1 MHAMLHV
8 WSRVQVFLW
17 LRRVYGGSC
26 KTMQNLSFL
35 KVSKQVVQKC
45 RFVSQARHFRHSH
58 VSANVSKVVLC
69 GRHNNLA
76 LFSEDQLN
84 SSWQAQHFGD
94 LHRHFVWQ
102 ACHFRC
108 VALPAL
114 HYKLYTLHSALHT
127 PPLNFTL
134 YTPRS
139 TLYTSH
145 STLTLHALHLT
156 LHTLHLTLYTP
167 HSTLH
172 TLHTTLPTL
181 HFTLQTLHSTL
192 HTLHSTLYTHTLHST
207 LYTPHSTLHTLH
219 STPTL
224 HTLHTTLPS
233 LHVTLHTLHFTLRT
247 LFTLMPS
254 ED

>member
-1 MHAMLHV
+1 MKLQSV
-8 WSRVQVFLW
+8 KI
-17 LRRVYGGSC
+17 GGSLARNAGFDAPTC
-26 KTMQNLSFL
+26 LVPSPGFPLAPPCLWGKLQNLSFL

-45 RFVSQARHFRHSH
+45 RFVCQARHFRHSH

-102 ACHFRC
+102 ARHFRC

-114 HYKLYTLHSALHT
+114 HYTLYTLHSALHT

-139 TLYTSH
+139 TLYT
-145 STLTLHALHLT
+145 
-156 LHTLHLTLYTP
+156 P
-167 HSTLH
+167 H
-172 TLHTTLPTL
+172 
-181 HFTLQTLHSTL
+181 
-192 HTLHSTLYTHTLHST
+192 
-207 LYTPHSTLHTLH
+207 
-219 STPTL
+219 
-224 HTLHTTLPS
+224 
-233 LHVTLHTLHFTLRT
+233 
-247 LFTLMPS
+247 
-254 ED
+254 